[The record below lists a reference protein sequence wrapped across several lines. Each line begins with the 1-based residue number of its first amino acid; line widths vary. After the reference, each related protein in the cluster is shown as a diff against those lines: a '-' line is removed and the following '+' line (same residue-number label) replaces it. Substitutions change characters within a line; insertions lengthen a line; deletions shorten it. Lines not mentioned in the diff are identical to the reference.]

1 MLIFTTEGLLL
12 PGEKV
17 EAAPAWR
24 QVAPVSQLAAVP
36 GLAAAGEAR
45 AALELLV
52 GLAGE
57 GRELALGGDGVC
69 EELVCSPVVTEISV
83 ALALILGSVS

>member
-36 GLAAAGEAR
+36 RLAAAGETLT
-45 AALELLV
+45 ALELLIR
-52 GLAGE
+52 LAGK
-57 GRELALGGDGVC
+57 GGKLALR
-69 EELVCSPVVTEISV
+69 
-83 ALALILGSVS
+83 

>member
-1 MLIFTTEGLLL
+1 MFTTEGLLL

-17 EAAPAWR
+17 ETAPAWR
-24 QVAPVSQLAAVP
+24 HVAPVSQLAAVAR
-36 GLAAAGEAR
+36 LAAAGEAR

-57 GRELALGGDGVC
+57 GRELALRGDGVC
-69 EELVCSPVVTEISV
+69 EQLVSSPVVTEISV
-83 ALALILGSVS
+83 ALTLVLGSVG